1 MKIDRLILDDS
12 LSPEG
17 FGESM
22 RLLKLYLESQTEVSP
37 LEAYEELGLSED
49 VSEGGKTYHGDEWLL
64 YKGLTLLEKIQKEI
78 EDLAN
83 HKDRL
88 EKLIEKGGVGGQRT
102 EDELRAIIE
111 SVSVSNVS
119 DEENPVLLDCYQ
131 AWVDGDRT
139 ASMNRAVGLFVKFV
153 CETKSRGV
161 RLYEVT
167 PADVREYQKF
177 SIALPKGV
185 VVGERS
191 IEELSKIGGS
201 QRSPKTLQDEF
212 SYVATFLRWCMS
224 QGYLVEQRLF
234 SVLSKGSGL
243 EVKAKDKKTRLPY
256 SDEDLSALFNSAYY
270 RNPSSFRTSAM
281 YWGPIL
287 AIFTG
292 ARMSEIL
299 SLEKHN
305 IKRADGIW
313 YIDFVEYD
321 PDSCDEYKRLK
332 AAGSKR
338 TVPLHSQLIKLGFID
353 FVNASVGRLFPD
365 EKRNSHGK
373 FDAFQKRQR
382 RVRDKVGIGPPNSAS
397 LKDFHSFRHTV
408 RTRLSELRTEGAYH
422 THFNDGIIDAI
433 VGHESLERS
442 IGQKVYTHSDS
453 LKAKSRALEK
463 LSYTFIDW
471 ESVPSWTI
479 AKFSRELRK
488 SGHLKA

>member
-1 MKIDRLILDDS
+1 MRSSCRYLTRTKHGIWHYQRWPPRYLRIKGCKIFKVSLRTRNRYRAEWLGRAISVKIDRLILDDS

-212 SYVATFLRWCMS
+212 S
-224 QGYLVEQRLF
+224 
-234 SVLSKGSGL
+234 
-243 EVKAKDKKTRLPY
+243 
-256 SDEDLSALFNSAYY
+256 
-270 RNPSSFRTSAM
+270 
-281 YWGPIL
+281 
-287 AIFTG
+287 
-292 ARMSEIL
+292 
-299 SLEKHN
+299 
-305 IKRADGIW
+305 
-313 YIDFVEYD
+313 
-321 PDSCDEYKRLK
+321 
-332 AAGSKR
+332 
-338 TVPLHSQLIKLGFID
+338 
-353 FVNASVGRLFPD
+353 
-365 EKRNSHGK
+365 
-373 FDAFQKRQR
+373 
-382 RVRDKVGIGPPNSAS
+382 
-397 LKDFHSFRHTV
+397 
-408 RTRLSELRTEGAYH
+408 
-422 THFNDGIIDAI
+422 
-433 VGHESLERS
+433 
-442 IGQKVYTHSDS
+442 
-453 LKAKSRALEK
+453 
-463 LSYTFIDW
+463 
-471 ESVPSWTI
+471 
-479 AKFSRELRK
+479 
-488 SGHLKA
+488 